1 MTRRGWVWR
10 PSNGPIGVVFRCS
23 GWSHSKPHI
32 FPPLIPPFDMHP
44 LPPSLR
50 YSFSVALLPLI
61 LVLAAPMARAQL
73 TVVDSFN
80 PSQAGGLCS
89 LAYDFRAG
97 TIWVYDCR
105 ASDFQ
110 EYAEDG
116 SFLRSL
122 PRPGE
127 SANDVDIDVAPEE
140 LTLAGTTIPQGTPLF
155 VNGESGTADIY
166 AVDPTAGSV
175 IASLATDFGNS
186 HVVGAA
192 YHPIRNTFF
201 LVQDRVP
208 SATLENII
216 AEIDPATGDV
226 LNSFQIT
233 NLFSVNYGDLDIC
246 NTSGNLFV
254 ASSAESRFVEFE
266 PDGTFVAYHALPD
279 GVSGLSGVGLSCETG
294 QAWVGST
301 GGTAWL
307 LEGEVLPVEIASL
320 HVDVRG
326 PRAILNWTT
335 ASETDNAGFFIEHRR
350 MAAGITSG
358 DPVSVPQGSL
368 WTDLGFVE
376 GAGTTSTSTSYQ
388 FKTSLLPVGRHAFRL
403 RQVDQD
409 GTQTHTS
416 IIEATVRLTTPYQM
430 TTYPNP
436 ASDEVWTELTVGTD
450 QRVSIAVYDVL
461 GREVARVY
469 EGVVRANE
477 PVRRRMNLATRPLPS
492 GMYMVRVRGERFTG
506 TTRLVVAR

>member
-1 MTRRGWVWR
+1 M
-10 PSNGPIGVVFRCS
+10 
-23 GWSHSKPHI
+23 HS
-32 FPPLIPPFDMHP
+32 

-50 YSFSVALLPLI
+50 FFLSLAFLPLI
-61 LVLAAPMARAQL
+61 LILAAPMARAQL

-97 TIWVYDCR
+97 TIWVYDC
-105 ASDFQ
+105 SVNDFQ

-140 LTLAGTTIPQGTPLF
+140 LTLAGTLIPRGTPLF

-166 AVDPTAGSV
+166 AVDPTDGSV
-175 IASLATDFGNS
+175 IASLVTDFGNS

-208 SATLENII
+208 IAALENII

-233 NLFSVNYGDLDIC
+233 DLFSVNFGDLDIC

-254 ASSAESRFVEFE
+254 ASSAESRFIEFE
-266 PDGTFVAYHALPD
+266 PDGAFVAYHALPG
-279 GVSGLSGVGLSCETG
+279 GVGGLSGVGLSCETG

-301 GGTAWL
+301 GGTVWL
-307 LEGEVLPVEIASL
+307 LEGDVLPVELASFR
-320 HVDVRG
+320 VDLLGERG
-326 PRAILNWTT
+326 ILNWTT
-335 ASETDNAGFFIEHRR
+335 TSETDNAGFFIEHRR
-350 MAAGITSG
+350 MAAGIASG
-358 DPVSVPQGSL
+358 DPVSGRHSSS

-388 FKTSLLPVGRHAFRL
+388 FKTPLLAVGRHAFRL

-409 GTQTHTS
+409 GTETQTRT
-416 IIEATVRLTTPYQM
+416 IEATVRLTKPYQV

-469 EGVVRANE
+469 EGVARANE
-477 PVRRRMNLATRPLPS
+477 PVRRRINLATRPLPS
-492 GMYMVRVRGERFTG
+492 GMYMVRVLGERFAG